1 MKYYAKCNNV
11 FNISDVIIYDES
23 QAQKF
28 KIKHRILKTIT
39 GLKIYDSDNKFLY
52 NVNYNPLK
60 FKNQFVLRNKEKEA
74 IVKMSLGLKQLHKL
88 EYKNKKYMCKAS
100 FLKIN
105 YRLYEGDKEIAQI
118 KVKKA
123 GKQRQY
129 EILLKDNVDEI
140 FAMCLFI
147 VAQTMRDRVWFI
159 YGIKKN

>member
-11 FNISDVIIYDES
+11 FNISDVIIYDEL
-23 QAQKF
+23 QVQKF

-39 GLKIYDSDNKFLY
+39 GLKIYDKDNKFLY

-60 FKNQFVLRNKEKEA
+60 FKNHFILRNKEKEP
-74 IVKMSLGLKQLHKL
+74 IIKISLGLKQLHKI
-88 EYKNKKYMCKAS
+88 EYKKKKYMCKAS

-105 YRLYEGDKEIAQI
+105 YRLYEWDKEIALI
-118 KVKKA
+118 NVKKNDE
-123 GKQRQY
+123 QRQY
-129 EILLKDNVDEI
+129 EIILKDGIDEI
-140 FAMCLFI
+140 LAMCLYI